1 MAENMRF
8 TDEKSGKEKEM
19 EFIFGCLC
27 GAAAAVIC
35 ALGVKP
41 PPAKGQ
47 REDVPPVAAAEE
59 AFRCLQ
65 NYSAEQAYG
74 MGGEGGCVR

>member
-1 MAENMRF
+1 
-8 TDEKSGKEKEM
+8 M
-19 EFIFGCLC
+19 EFIFGCIC

-41 PPAKGQ
+41 PPVKQQ
-47 REDVPPVAAAEE
+47 REAIPPAAAAED
-59 AFRCLQ
+59 AFRQLQ

>member
-1 MAENMRF
+1 MTF
-8 TDEKSGKEKEM
+8 TDERKEQEM
-19 EFIFGCLC
+19 EFIFGCIC

-41 PPAKGQ
+41 PPAKRP
-47 REDVPPVAAAEE
+47 REDAPSAAAAED
-59 AFRCLQ
+59 AFRQLQ

-74 MGGEGGCVR
+74 MGGERGCIR